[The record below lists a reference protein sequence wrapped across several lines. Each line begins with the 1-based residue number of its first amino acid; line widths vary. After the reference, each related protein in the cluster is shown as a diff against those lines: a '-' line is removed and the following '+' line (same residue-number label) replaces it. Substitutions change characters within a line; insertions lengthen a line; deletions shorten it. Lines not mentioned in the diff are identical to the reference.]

1 MDLSK
6 SFDSLPHELILT
18 KLHVYGT
25 DIDSLEFLQDY
36 LSNRTQRVK
45 LDFTFSSRL
54 KILLG
59 ISQGFILGSLFFSIF
74 LNNILWFI
82 EKTDICNFANENTI
96 YNSFILPQ
104 LKYCCLVW
112 MFCCKTLQNKINPK
126 KSSP

>member
-6 SFDSLPHELILT
+6 SFDSLPHELILA

-25 DIDSLEFLQDY
+25 DIESLEFLQDY

-112 MFCCKTLQNKINPK
+112 MFCCKALQNKINPK

>member
-6 SFDSLPHELILT
+6 SFDSLPHELILA

-25 DIDSLEFLQDY
+25 DIESLEFLQDY
-36 LSNRTQRVK
+36 LSSRTQRVK

-74 LNNILWFI
+74 LSNILWFI

>member
-6 SFDSLPHELILT
+6 SFDSLPHELILA

-25 DIDSLEFLQDY
+25 DIESLEFLQDY

-126 KSSP
+126 KSST

>member
-6 SFDSLPHELILT
+6 SFDSLPHELILA

-25 DIDSLEFLQDY
+25 DIESLEFLQDY
-36 LSNRTQRVK
+36 LSSRTQRVK

>member
-6 SFDSLPHELILT
+6 SFDSLPHELILA

-25 DIDSLEFLQDY
+25 DIESLEFLQDY

>member
-6 SFDSLPHELILT
+6 SFDSLPHELILA

-25 DIDSLEFLQDY
+25 DIESLEFLQDY

-59 ISQGFILGSLFFSIF
+59 ISQGFILGQLFFNIF

>member
-6 SFDSLPHELILT
+6 SFDSLPHELILA

-25 DIDSLEFLQDY
+25 DIESLEFLQDY

-54 KILLG
+54 KILLC